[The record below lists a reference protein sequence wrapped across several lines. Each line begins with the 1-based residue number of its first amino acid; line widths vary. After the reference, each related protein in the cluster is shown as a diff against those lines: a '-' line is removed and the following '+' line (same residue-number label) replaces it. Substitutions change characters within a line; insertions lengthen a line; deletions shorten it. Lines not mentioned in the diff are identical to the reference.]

1 MSEVAE
7 LVSPTTVTRINVG
20 SPSAGL
26 IFGAIMA
33 LLALIATTAY
43 NLDLS
48 WGFF

>member
-7 LVSPTTVTRINVG
+7 IVSPTTVTPINVG
-20 SPSAGL
+20 SPSAEL
-26 IFGAIMA
+26 IFGGIMA
-33 LLALIATTAY
+33 ILTLIAIAAY